1 MVELLEEAQRR
12 GRIRWFGFSF
22 HDSFSAFE
30 EILRARSW
38 DLCQIQLNY
47 MDTEHQAGLRGYAL
61 AEALGIPVVVM
72 EPVKGGP
79 WPSCQMTPALP
90 LLRLDPE
97 ATPAS
102 WALRW
107 AASLPHVQVVL
118 SGMGSMEQLED
129 NLHTFQDF
137 RPLDLR
143 EREAVTETA
152 ERLRRR
158 LKNGCTGCGYCM
170 PCPAGVD
177 IPGSFQIWNRMSM
190 YQNREIT
197 RRQWEGLDQEERPD
211 LCHRCGQCERRC
223 PQHLRIRAQLAQVT
237 GDVARFLRGSRTAQ
251 SQFDSSPV
259 PCDRF
264 INDTAIHTE
273 RVRIRA
279 PSQSVAKAAQP
290 LLRQSLFTSS
300 QQETHH
306 HRQHQDMD
314 WIEQIAGRLH
324 PAAVVPLAAPVEPDG
339 DQSQKGKAL
348 LGNSTVSPRILTW
361 STRPANSPQ
370 LIQII
375 PAAWPRR
382 CHQRPPR
389 NR

>member
-1 MVELLEEAQRR
+1 MNLPGMGAATPSLLGYGCMRFPLRPDGTVDEAQAARLIHRAVQGGVNYFDTAWPYHGGEGEPVLGRILSRYPRETYYLATKLPCWEISSREDAAERFARQLERLRTDYVDFYLLHSLSRNTWRRMKELGVVELLEEAQRR

-72 EPVKGGP
+72 EPVKGGSLAQLP
-79 WPSCQMTPALP
+79 DDACAP

-137 RPLDLR
+137 RPLDRR

-177 IPGSFQIWNRMSM
+177 IPGSFQIWNGMSM
-190 YQNREIT
+190 YQNREIS

-237 GDVARFLRGSRTAQ
+237 GDVARFLRG
-251 SQFDSSPV
+251 
-259 PCDRF
+259 
-264 INDTAIHTE
+264 
-273 RVRIRA
+273 
-279 PSQSVAKAAQP
+279 
-290 LLRQSLFTSS
+290 
-300 QQETHH
+300 
-306 HRQHQDMD
+306 
-314 WIEQIAGRLH
+314 
-324 PAAVVPLAAPVEPDG
+324 EPDG
-339 DQSQKGKAL
+339 SE
-348 LGNSTVSPRILTW
+348 PI
-361 STRPANSPQ
+361 
-370 LIQII
+370 
-375 PAAWPRR
+375 
-382 CHQRPPR
+382 
-389 NR
+389 

>member
-72 EPVKGGP
+72 EPVKGGSLAQLP
-79 WPSCQMTPALP
+79 DDACAP

-137 RPLDLR
+137 RPLDRR

-177 IPGSFQIWNRMSM
+177 IPGSFQIWNGMSM

-237 GDVARFLRGSRTAQ
+237 GDVARFLRGEPDILREGAHPRTLSVCRKSGAAAFATV
-251 SQFDSSPV
+251 SIHILTAGNAPSSPA
-259 PCDRF
+259 PGYGLDRT
-264 INDTAIHTE
+264 DS
-273 RVRIRA
+273 RPSA
-279 PSQSVAKAAQP
+279 PSGCGTPGGPGRARWGSEPEGQSPAG
-290 LLRQSLFTSS
+290 
-300 QQETHH
+300 ETP
-306 HRQHQDMD
+306 RS
-314 WIEQIAGRLH
+314 
-324 PAAVVPLAAPVEPDG
+324 APG
-339 DQSQKGKAL
+339 Y
-348 LGNSTVSPRILTW
+348 
-361 STRPANSPQ
+361 
-370 LIQII
+370 
-375 PAAWPRR
+375 
-382 CHQRPPR
+382 
-389 NR
+389 